1 MLCPAGRVES
11 RDLGKTGLRYAMHYV
26 VATLA
31 LMSWLVPTFASA
43 QPMLIDDD
51 AAVTRIL
58 DLVAE
63 RLSLMPQA
71 AAAKWVSGA
80 PVADPPREQVVLDQ
94 AAAAAETMTLAP
106 LPVREFFA
114 QQMHLARDLQLQL
127 HGDWRKSGRG
137 PTSPPPDLTA
147 FRASIDRINDQLL
160 RSIYVALP
168 VLGGPDFVA
177 HYRPL
182 AATRLAQAVPLAYDR
197 EHLLAILHAM
207 RPTRPPGLERVRAS
221 GVLRIGTTGDYEPFS
236 LESEGR
242 LRGADIELALALAGQ
257 LGVQPVFVRTSWPT
271 LLDDL
276 AADRYDVAMSGITV
290 TDERSRRG
298 DFSVPY
304 QAGGKTIV
312 ARCSERRR
320 LDTLA
325 EVDRRQVRVV
335 VNPGGTNERYVRQHL
350 HRAQITVH
358 PDNRTVFDEIV
369 AGRADAMIT
378 DDVEADL
385 QAYRH
390 AELCRTYPG
399 TLTRSSKAIFMPR
412 DAALKG
418 AVDDWLT
425 GAIAQGI
432 PARLMKEAMIR

>member
-1 MLCPAGRVES
+1 MN
-11 RDLGKTGLRYAMHYV
+11 YV

-31 LMSWLVPTFASA
+31 LMSWLSPTFAA
-43 QPMLIDDD
+43 AEPMLIDDD
-51 AAVTRIL
+51 ATVTRIF

-80 PVADPPREQVVLDQ
+80 PVADPPREQVVLDR
-94 AAAAAETMTLAP
+94 AAAAADRMTLAP

-127 HGDWRKSGRG
+127 HGDWRKTGCG
-137 PTSPPPDLTA
+137 PCSPPPDLAA
-147 FRASIDRINDQLL
+147 FRASIDRINDDLL
-160 RSIYVALP
+160 RALYVALP
-168 VLGGPDFVA
+168 TLGRPDFA
-177 HYRPL
+177 ARYRPL
-182 AATRLAQAVPLAYDR
+182 AAMRLAQAVPLTYDR

-207 RPTRPPGLERVRAS
+207 RTTRSPGLERVQAS
-221 GVLRIGTTGDYEPFS
+221 GLLRIGTTGDYEPFS
-236 LESEGR
+236 FESGGR
-242 LRGADIELALALAGQ
+242 LRGADIDLGLALAAQ

-271 LLDDL
+271 LLADL

-290 TDERSRRG
+290 TDERRQRG

-320 LDTLA
+320 FDTLA
-325 EVDRRQVRVV
+325 EVDRRRVRVV
-335 VNPGGTNERYVRQHL
+335 VNPGGTNESYVREHL
-350 HRAQITVH
+350 HQAQVTVH

-399 TLTRSSKAIFMPR
+399 TLTRSDKAIFMSR

-418 AVDDWLT
+418 AVDAWLS

-432 PARLMKEAMIR
+432 PARLMKEAMVR

>member
-1 MLCPAGRVES
+1 MN
-11 RDLGKTGLRYAMHYV
+11 YV

-31 LMSWLVPTFASA
+31 LMSWLSPTFAA
-43 QPMLIDDD
+43 AEPMLIDDD
-51 AAVTRIL
+51 ATVTRIF

-80 PVADPPREQVVLDQ
+80 PVADPPREQVVLDR
-94 AAAAAETMTLAP
+94 AAAAADKMTLAP

-127 HGDWRKSGRG
+127 HGDWRKTGCG
-137 PTSPPPDLTA
+137 PCSPPPDLTA
-147 FRASIDRINDQLL
+147 FRASIDRINDDLL
-160 RSIYVALP
+160 RALYVALP
-168 VLGGPDFVA
+168 ALGRPDFA
-177 HYRPL
+177 ARYRPL
-182 AATRLAQAVPLAYDR
+182 AAMRLAQAVPLTYDR

-207 RPTRPPGLERVRAS
+207 RTTRSPGLERVQAS
-221 GVLRIGTTGDYEPFS
+221 GLLRIGTTGDYEPFS
-236 LESEGR
+236 FESGGR
-242 LRGADIELALALAGQ
+242 LRGADIDLGLALAAQ

-271 LLDDL
+271 LLADL

-290 TDERSRRG
+290 TDERRQRG

-320 LDTLA
+320 FDTLA
-325 EVDRRQVRVV
+325 EVDRRRVRVV
-335 VNPGGTNERYVRQHL
+335 VNPGGTNEIYVREHL
-350 HRAQITVH
+350 HRAQVTVH

-385 QAYRH
+385 QANRH

-399 TLTRSSKAIFMPR
+399 TLTRSDKAIFMSR

-418 AVDDWLT
+418 AVDAWLS

-432 PARLMKEAMIR
+432 PARLMKEAMVR